1 MKRIIFFILIMWLAG
16 SIPGIS
22 SNKPV
27 GFWNKNSDPQ
37 KISQMVINDL
47 LSRDELMM
55 YHTES
60 LNTVHYAEVCAGMGA
75 IQLAR
80 LFNDTA
86 LLIKL
91 ETRYQGVLNHFDTLP
106 ANHVDA
112 NVIGVLPFQFYRW
125 NGNADYLRMGLKM
138 SDIQWENPLPDGL
151 SNQTRYWIDDM
162 YMIGILQIEA
172 YRATHR
178 SVYLE
183 RAAIELDAYLHKL
196 QQPNGLF
203 HHGADAPF
211 FWGRG
216 NGWVAV
222 ALAEIITVLPPENP
236 HYASIVSGYKLMMKA
251 LIKHQTPD
259 GMWRQLIDREES
271 WEETSCTA
279 MFGYAIKTGVNKEI
293 LLGKEYKDAYQRA
306 WLALVNHI
314 NEQGKL
320 ADICA
325 GTGQSDDVKYY
336 LDRPVV
342 LGDLHGQAPVLWFAY
357 SLLICQ

>member
-1 MKRIIFFILIMWLAG
+1 MWLAG

-138 SDIQWENPLPDGL
+138 SDIQWENP
-151 SNQTRYWIDDM
+151 
-162 YMIGILQIEA
+162 
-172 YRATHR
+172 
-178 SVYLE
+178 
-183 RAAIELDAYLHKL
+183 
-196 QQPNGLF
+196 
-203 HHGADAPF
+203 
-211 FWGRG
+211 
-216 NGWVAV
+216 
-222 ALAEIITVLPPENP
+222 
-236 HYASIVSGYKLMMKA
+236 
-251 LIKHQTPD
+251 
-259 GMWRQLIDREES
+259 
-271 WEETSCTA
+271 
-279 MFGYAIKTGVNKEI
+279 
-293 LLGKEYKDAYQRA
+293 
-306 WLALVNHI
+306 
-314 NEQGKL
+314 
-320 ADICA
+320 
-325 GTGQSDDVKYY
+325 
-336 LDRPVV
+336 
-342 LGDLHGQAPVLWFAY
+342 
-357 SLLICQ
+357 

>member
-112 NVIGVLPFQFYRW
+112 NVIGVDLSARRPQRPTYR
-125 NGNADYLRMGLKM
+125 GPKKRH
-138 SDIQWENPLPDGL
+138 SDD
-151 SNQTRYWIDDM
+151 
-162 YMIGILQIEA
+162 
-172 YRATHR
+172 
-178 SVYLE
+178 
-183 RAAIELDAYLHKL
+183 
-196 QQPNGLF
+196 
-203 HHGADAPF
+203 
-211 FWGRG
+211 
-216 NGWVAV
+216 
-222 ALAEIITVLPPENP
+222 
-236 HYASIVSGYKLMMKA
+236 
-251 LIKHQTPD
+251 D
-259 GMWRQLIDREES
+259 GMEV
-271 WEETSCTA
+271 
-279 MFGYAIKTGVNKEI
+279 G
-293 LLGKEYKDAYQRA
+293 
-306 WLALVNHI
+306 
-314 NEQGKL
+314 
-320 ADICA
+320 
-325 GTGQSDDVKYY
+325 
-336 LDRPVV
+336 
-342 LGDLHGQAPVLWFAY
+342 HG
-357 SLLICQ
+357 